1 MHRYRRKTAL
11 LTLLILLAAVSALWY
26 WSYLQEAKRAPVSN
40 ASFVLAGSI
49 LGGKKMKDDARS
61 QLPLNDANGNAGT
74 HPPQREVYY
83 EACQATEQKNREWNA
98 ER

>member
-1 MHRYRRKTAL
+1 
-11 LTLLILLAAVSALWY
+11 
-26 WSYLQEAKRAPVSN
+26 
-40 ASFVLAGSI
+40 
-49 LGGKKMKDDARS
+49 MKDDARS

-98 ER
+98 ERSKSKKRLKRLLIRNA